1 MLSKIIQLSKRMQ
14 LSIYRNINLE
24 ILRYGNLESSENQGL
39 ITGYLGGLHC
49 HRMSGGLFIHHMLS
63 PPFFYLYISYF
74 WYYFYKIPMSGKVHS
89 QSGLYLTMIFLLP
102 LLFLSQKPNRIAPL
116 SFPLYWAFPQF
127 AVRIQEALGFDL
139 PSVALCCV
147 TFLTPLC

>member
-89 QSGLYLTMIFLLP
+89 QQWTLSNNDIFTTIIIP
-102 LLFLSQKPNRIAPL
+102 LLETKQDCSPFLPSL
-116 SFPLYWAFPQF
+116 
-127 AVRIQEALGFDL
+127 LGFPPICSKDPGSL
-139 PSVALCCV
+139 GV
-147 TFLTPLC
+147 